1 MEKEQWKMI
10 IDVFKIAQASIH
22 VPKNEQSYLIALYAC
37 KQLKKWKWCYRFL
50 TRGNAQ
56 TFSESFHETL
66 AKLSQDLTEEEAKKF
81 LAKPL

>member
-1 MEKEQWKMI
+1 MI
-10 IDVFKIAQASIH
+10 IEVFKIAQPSLHIQ
-22 VPKNEQSYLIALYAC
+22 KNEKSYLIALYAC

-50 TRGNAQ
+50 TRGDTQA
-56 TFSESFHETL
+56 FSESFHQTL